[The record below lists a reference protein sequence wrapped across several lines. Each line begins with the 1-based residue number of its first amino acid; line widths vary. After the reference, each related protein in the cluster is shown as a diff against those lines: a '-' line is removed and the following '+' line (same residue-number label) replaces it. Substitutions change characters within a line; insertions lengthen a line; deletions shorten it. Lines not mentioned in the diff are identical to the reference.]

1 MAPPIEVVALVLA
14 DKNGKDK
21 SIKLI
26 QYCGKLALWTLKK
39 RQIECPQFTRPCSAM
54 VSNFS
59 LFRNIMR
66 LGDWLDACIATEE
79 LLAKVSSQKGK
90 LDSKDVRK
98 LIVAMADFWN
108 TINDD
113 IYTTW
118 KMGVHRSKGM
128 ASMAEIQASY
138 GWIIAIVLNLL
149 TEWEKYQELKVKMQL
164 ATSKVQEKQGH
175 DQTIKGLHNS
185 LHMSRLNMLKLTFD
199 GLFCLIDVFQLDIDP
214 IFQILT
220 GMGSGIIGY
229 YKVYQK
235 MR

>member
-1 MAPPIEVVALVLA
+1 
-14 DKNGKDK
+14 
-21 SIKLI
+21 
-26 QYCGKLALWTLKK
+26 
-39 RQIECPQFTRPCSAM
+39 
-54 VSNFS
+54 
-59 LFRNIMR
+59 MR

-98 LIVAMADFWN
+98 LIIAMADFWN

-118 KMGVHRSKGM
+118 KMGIHRSKGM
-128 ASMAEIQASY
+128 ASTAEIQSSY
-138 GWIIAIVLNLL
+138 GWIIAIALNLL
-149 TEWEKYQELKVKMQL
+149 TEWEKYQDLKIKMQL
-164 ATSKVQEKQGH
+164 ATSQTSLVQEKTKDK
-175 DQTIKGLHNS
+175 DQTINGLRNS
-185 LHMSRLNMLKLTFD
+185 LHMSRLSMLKLIFD
-199 GLFCLIDVFQLDIDP
+199 GLFCLIDVFELDIDP